1 PTTTRFAH
9 PVLFLSFRCRTD
21 THLLTAGFGV
31 VLNETNGKNNFFSPV
46 SAASSPP
53 IPATTPERR
62 TATAPSTP
70 SSTIANMIQK
80 PLTTPGVGAAA
91 VGARGV
97 GAESTPRAPPA
108 STTPATSRSTTASVT
123 RPGSRT
129 SVSAATRPMMPART
143 GTIASTPGGAGAR
156 TPVAPSPAVRART
169 PTSTAHF
176 EDSILER
183 TPRRAGTGPTAGPV
197 ALRGASVTRSSSCA
211 GFVLHIAARGRLRTG
226 PGARTRSIVDLWFP
240 MVV

>member
-1 PTTTRFAH
+1 
-9 PVLFLSFRCRTD
+9 
-21 THLLTAGFGV
+21 
-31 VLNETNGKNNFFSPV
+31 
-46 SAASSPP
+46 
-53 IPATTPERR
+53 
-62 TATAPSTP
+62 
-70 SSTIANMIQK
+70 MIQK